1 MTNSHENDS
10 FFGIKFEFDSDLLN
24 EKGIDGIIDIPL
36 HSEDALRKI
45 LTRRVLPS
53 QGMLLEFLKS
63 LGSNWAKFLTG
74 YLNVDMRCLKEFI
87 DRDIKASLPLRVLN
101 WSEDI
106 RMQLKTET
114 DIREFQEILSR
125 KELVNSLTKNYQ
137 TSRHLLKAKTEIL
150 EILRDSEVLESDH
163 GCSAALTRESRETL
177 AEALLFMPLTELRD
191 AMYACFVRGKL
202 FSPTQDVEHF
212 IYDGD
217 LPEGEGTTIQQNGVE
232 N

>member
-1 MTNSHENDS
+1 MVSAVLDPIILKNHKEFRNVRGNRIKFTFPNPNCDVDCTNERKVTVTNSHENDS
-10 FFGIKFEFDSDLLN
+10 FFGIRFEFDSDLLN

-163 GCSAALTRESRETL
+163 GCSAALTSNTGKSRNI
-177 AEALLFMPLTELRD
+177 
-191 AMYACFVRGKL
+191 
-202 FSPTQDVEHF
+202 S
-212 IYDGD
+212 
-217 LPEGEGTTIQQNGVE
+217 
-232 N
+232 